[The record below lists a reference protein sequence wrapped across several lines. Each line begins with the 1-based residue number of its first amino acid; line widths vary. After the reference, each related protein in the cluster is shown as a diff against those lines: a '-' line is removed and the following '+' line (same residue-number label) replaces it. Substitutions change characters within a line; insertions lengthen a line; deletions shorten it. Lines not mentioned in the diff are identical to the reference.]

1 MGKIT
6 FVLGGARSGKSAWAE
21 ARALEMERSGSSV
34 VYLATCE
41 YRADDAEM
49 CDRISRHRSRRP
61 SAWRTVEEPYG
72 IEDVVARLD
81 AGSVALVDCLSLWV
95 SNLLLM
101 TPEQGDSGIAD
112 SVLGRVRAFLD
123 AGKRSSGD
131 VIVVSN
137 ETGCG
142 VVPSSHLGRLY
153 RDILGW
159 ANQEAAQAA
168 DEAWFLVA
176 GLPQRLK

>member
-6 FVLGGARSGKSAWAE
+6 FVLGGARSGKSSWAE

-49 CDRISRHRSRRP
+49 CNRIARHRSRRP
-61 SAWRTVEEPYG
+61 SAWSTVEEPYG
-72 IEDVVARLD
+72 IEDVVASLE
-81 AGSVALVDCLSLWV
+81 AGSVVLVDCLSLWV
-95 SNLLLM
+95 SNLLLI
-101 TPEQGDSGIAD
+101 TPEQGDSGTAD
-112 SVLGRVRAFLD
+112 AVLGRVRVYLD
-123 AGKRSSGD
+123 AAKRSAGD

-168 DEAWFLVA
+168 DEVWFLVA

>member
-6 FVLGGARSGKSAWAE
+6 FILGGVRSGKSSFAE
-21 ARALEMERSGSSV
+21 KLALEEEKAGLSI

-41 YRADDAEM
+41 SRLEDPEM
-49 CDRISRHRSRRP
+49 TARIDRHKSRRP
-61 SAWRTVEEPYG
+61 ESWSTVEEPFSPETH
-72 IEDVVARLD
+72 IAALPDKSVVLM
-81 AGSVALVDCLSLWV
+81 DCLSLWV
-95 SNLLLM
+95 NNLLL
-101 TPEQGDSGIAD
+101 TLPEGNDDRAAD
-112 SVLGRVRAFLD
+112 SILSRVRAFFHSAILS
-123 AGKRSSGD
+123 RGD

-159 ANQEAAQAA
+159 ANQEAAHFA
-168 DEAWFLVA
+168 DEVWFLVA
-176 GLPQRLK
+176 GLPQKLK

>member
-6 FVLGGARSGKSAWAE
+6 FVLGGARSGKSSWAE
-21 ARALEMERSGSSV
+21 ARALEMERSGATV

-41 YRADDAEM
+41 YRADDTEM
-49 CDRISRHRSRRP
+49 CDRIARHRSRRP
-61 SAWRTVEEPYG
+61 SSWKTVEEPYG
-72 IEDVVARLD
+72 IEDVVASLD
-81 AGSVALVDCLSLWV
+81 AESVALVDCMSLWV

-101 TPEQGDSGIAD
+101 TPEQDDSGAAD
-112 SVLGRVRAFLD
+112 AVLERVRVFFD
-123 AGKRSSGD
+123 AAKRSSGD

-159 ANQEAAQAA
+159 ANQEAARTA
-168 DEAWFLVA
+168 DEVWFLVA

>member
-61 SAWRTVEEPYG
+61 SAWSTVGEPYG
-72 IEDVVARLD
+72 IEEVVASLE

-95 SNLLLM
+95 SSLLLM
-101 TPEQGDSGIAD
+101 TPEQGDSGTAD
-112 SVLGRVRAFLD
+112 SVLDVRAFLD
-123 AGKRSSGD
+123 AAKRSSGD

-168 DEAWFLVA
+168 DEVWFLVA
-176 GLPQRLK
+176 GLPQLK